1 MYDSVSD
8 DGVPGKSGRAPPW
21 TPSGGDPHFDA
32 WLRRWMRDNGHV
44 HLPDTLHCISTHGL
58 LRGGHLILK
67 DRVWP
72 SEVCIDCVAP
82 WSRLLGLYL
91 PCGPLG

>member
-1 MYDSVSD
+1 MQSKLPLPAQVLRNAKKRSMYDSVSD

-44 HLPDTLHCISTHGL
+44 HLTDTHLHRFHKHS
-58 LRGGHLILK
+58 
-67 DRVWP
+67 WP
-72 SEVCIDCVAP
+72 FEKRSPEGSSLAVR
-82 WSRLLGLYL
+82 SLH
-91 PCGPLG
+91 